1 MKEALYGPGGSGVGG
16 PVKEEEE
23 ADPPKED
30 DVTGLKGEGALVPL
44 AGGGVRDEGRTE
56 VGGRE

>member
-1 MKEALYGPGGSGVGG
+1 MYGPGGSGVGG